1 MVGFEFENSTFQ
13 NIVDVNL
20 RLLTR
25 WCLVEAFFDKSDESI
40 EIGFAFSPH
49 ESVLLFWVVAFEHVQ
64 EEHYRLLAQRI
75 HNLLT
80 DAFNSRCKISSDL
93 DALKRKQPSDN
104 KIFNILDRKHLFHVR
119 SNERVK
125 VVN

>member
-1 MVGFEFENSTFQ
+1 MMRFEFENSTFQ

-20 RLLTR
+20 RLLTS

-40 EIGFAFSPH
+40 EVGFAFSPH
-49 ESVLLFWVVAFEHVQ
+49 ECILLFWVIAFKHVQ

-80 DAFNSRCKISSDL
+80 DAFNSGCKVSSDL
-93 DALKRKQPSDN
+93 DALKR
-104 KIFNILDRKHLFHVR
+104 
-119 SNERVK
+119 E
-125 VVN
+125 